1 MTRQLSELESEFYT
15 KIITAIDAVTKLIDK
30 TAQSLPRDSEVRRY
44 LAYCAFD
51 VRNNLLD
58 SMYNKLMHWEG
69 GRMTKPTRS
78 QMKEARCM
86 LEDVTELNELY
97 ADVKLIT
104 KKVEALLEKIAH
116 MSTAK
121 KTDYNAFLDSIN
133 KVEI

>member
-1 MTRQLSELESEFYT
+1 
-15 KIITAIDAVTKLIDK
+15 
-30 TAQSLPRDSEVRRY
+30 
-44 LAYCAFD
+44 
-51 VRNNLLD
+51 
-58 SMYNKLMHWEG
+58 
-69 GRMTKPTRS
+69 MTKPTRS

-133 KVEI
+133 KGEI

>member
-1 MTRQLSELESEFYT
+1 
-15 KIITAIDAVTKLIDK
+15 
-30 TAQSLPRDSEVRRY
+30 
-44 LAYCAFD
+44 
-51 VRNNLLD
+51 
-58 SMYNKLMHWEG
+58 
-69 GRMTKPTRS
+69 MTKPTRS

-104 KKVEALLEKIAH
+104 KKVEDLLEKIAH

-133 KVEI
+133 KEEI